1 MEGNADIRVGV
12 LGCGMIS
19 ADHFRAWARCEG
31 ASVVAVCDPDRTRA
45 EARAKEFGIGA
56 IYTSPEAMLA
66 AGGLDAV
73 DIITPRQTHASMV
86 RLAADH
92 GLHVLCEKPLCP
104 TYAEADAL
112 VQAVGGRVHVMVNEN
127 WRFRAY
133 FRQIG
138 DWIRSGR
145 LGTLVQARLSLWRSN
160 LIPGPDGSV
169 IALQRQ
175 PFVATEPRYLVA
187 ESLIHEL
194 DTSRSLFGE
203 LEVVAARMARASMHV
218 VGEDATAILLE
229 THAGMPLVIEG
240 VLSAAGHASRA
251 PNRMEIA
258 GTRCSVVLEGA
269 VLRLFGAEEEEL
281 QYDEDAVRQGSFDAS
296 VRHFVDRIRDG
307 GMPETSAMDQLHT
320 LALVERTYEL
330 AGRVRPLVSRDAA
343 VTA

>member
-1 MEGNADIRVGV
+1 MDAKADIRVGV

-19 ADHFRAWARCEG
+19 ADHFRAWAGCRG
-31 ASVVAVCDPDRTRA
+31 ASVVAVCDPDRRRA
-45 EARAKEFGIGA
+45 EDRAAEFGIQA
-56 IYTSPEAMLA
+56 AYTAPEAMLA

-73 DIITPRQTHASMV
+73 DIITPRQTHATLV

-92 GLHVLCEKPLCP
+92 GVHALCEKPLCP
-104 TYAEADAL
+104 TYEEARAL
-112 VQAVGGRVHVMVNEN
+112 MQGVGGRVRVMVNEN

-138 DWIRSGR
+138 EWIRAGR
-145 LGTLVQARLSLWRSN
+145 LGTPVQARLSLWRSN
-160 LIPGPDGSV
+160 LIPRADGTV

-194 DTSRSLFGE
+194 DTVRSLFGE
-203 LEVVAARMARASMHV
+203 VEVVSARLARASTDV
-218 VGEDATAILLE
+218 VGEDAAAILLE
-229 THAGMPLVIEG
+229 TRAGMPLVVEG
-240 VLSAAGHASRA
+240 VLSAAGHAPRA

-281 QYDEDAVRQGSFDAS
+281 RYDENAVRQGSFDAS
-296 VRHFVDRIRDG
+296 VQHFVDQLRAG
-307 GMPETSAMDQLHT
+307 GPHETSAEDQLRT

-330 AGRVRPLVSRDAA
+330 AGPARPLTRRRTA
-343 VTA
+343 VNA

>member
-1 MEGNADIRVGV
+1 MQERADIRVGI

-19 ADHFRAWARCEG
+19 ADHFRAWARCQG
-31 ASVVAVCDPDRTRA
+31 ASVVAVCDPDRGRA
-45 EARAKEFGIGA
+45 EAQAKEFGIGTV
-56 IYTSPEAMLA
+56 YTAPEAMLA

-73 DIITPRQTHASMV
+73 DIITPRQTHAPLV
-86 RLAADH
+86 RLAAEYGVH
-92 GLHVLCEKPLCP
+92 ALCEKPLCP
-104 TYAEADAL
+104 THAEAQAL

-138 DWIRSGR
+138 DWIRAGR

-160 LIPGPDGSV
+160 LIPRPDGTV

-194 DTSRSLFGE
+194 DTVRSLFGE
-203 LEVVAARMARASMHV
+203 MEVVSARLARASTDI
-218 VGEDATAILLE
+218 VGEDAAAILLE
-229 THAGMPLVIEG
+229 TRSGMPLVVEG
-240 VLSAAGHASRA
+240 VLSAAGHAPRA

-281 QYDEDAVRQGSFDAS
+281 HYDEDAVRQGSFDAS
-296 VRHFVDRIRDG
+296 VQHFADLIRDG
-307 GMPETSAMDQLHT
+307 GTAETSAADQLHT

-330 AGRVRPLVSRDAA
+330 AGQVRSLAQRAPA
-343 VTA
+343 VNA